1 MDNVRFAGNPPGT
14 RKLVVF
20 SVCSPQTVSG
30 WVFRPC
36 GMFSSNFRNGWLF
49 RDPVCSQSARKSIL
63 HFDVARIMPLCISM
77 NMKRTLFFTLTL
89 ALLTAT
95 GCTQAQ
101 RNPDAIRQDA
111 AKAAAEAKQDAK
123 AVVQGVEDGLKTK
136 GQVNINNAT
145 PDQLEALPGIDAA
158 RARRI
163 IAGRPYQSS
172 DDLVK
177 RHLVSKA
184 EYDRIAGQVVAQ

>member
-1 MDNVRFAGNPPGT
+1 
-14 RKLVVF
+14 
-20 SVCSPQTVSG
+20 
-30 WVFRPC
+30 
-36 GMFSSNFRNGWLF
+36 
-49 RDPVCSQSARKSIL
+49 
-63 HFDVARIMPLCISM
+63 
-77 NMKRTLFFTLTL
+77 MKRTPFFALTL
-89 ALLTAT
+89 ALVTAI

-123 AVVQGVEDGLKTK
+123 AVVKGVEEGLKTK
-136 GQVNINNAT
+136 GQVNINDAT
-145 PDQLEALPGIDAA
+145 ADQLEALPGIDAV

-163 IAGRPYQSS
+163 IAARPYQSS

>member
-1 MDNVRFAGNPPGT
+1 
-14 RKLVVF
+14 
-20 SVCSPQTVSG
+20 
-30 WVFRPC
+30 
-36 GMFSSNFRNGWLF
+36 
-49 RDPVCSQSARKSIL
+49 
-63 HFDVARIMPLCISM
+63 M

-89 ALLTAT
+89 ALLTAI

-101 RNPDAIRQDA
+101 RNPDVIRQDT

-123 AVVQGVEDGLKTK
+123 ALVQGVEDGLKTK

-177 RHLVSKA
+177 RHLVAKA
-184 EYDRIAGQVVAQ
+184 EFDRIGGAGGGAVAMALGAEFRRL

>member
-1 MDNVRFAGNPPGT
+1 
-14 RKLVVF
+14 
-20 SVCSPQTVSG
+20 
-30 WVFRPC
+30 
-36 GMFSSNFRNGWLF
+36 
-49 RDPVCSQSARKSIL
+49 
-63 HFDVARIMPLCISM
+63 M
-77 NMKRTLFFTLTL
+77 NMKRNLFFTLTL
-89 ALLTAT
+89 ALLTAI
-95 GCTQAQ
+95 GCTPAQ

-111 AKAAAEAKQDAK
+111 AKATTEAKQDAK

-177 RHLVSKA
+177 RHLVAKT

>member
-1 MDNVRFAGNPPGT
+1 
-14 RKLVVF
+14 
-20 SVCSPQTVSG
+20 
-30 WVFRPC
+30 
-36 GMFSSNFRNGWLF
+36 
-49 RDPVCSQSARKSIL
+49 
-63 HFDVARIMPLCISM
+63 M

-89 ALLTAT
+89 ALLTAI

-111 AKAAAEAKQDAK
+111 AKATAEAKQDAK

-136 GQVNINNAT
+136 GQVNINTAT

-172 DDLVK
+172 DDLLK
-177 RHLVSKA
+177 RHLVPKA
-184 EYDRIAGQVVAQ
+184 EYDRIAGRVVAQ

>member
-1 MDNVRFAGNPPGT
+1 
-14 RKLVVF
+14 
-20 SVCSPQTVSG
+20 
-30 WVFRPC
+30 
-36 GMFSSNFRNGWLF
+36 
-49 RDPVCSQSARKSIL
+49 
-63 HFDVARIMPLCISM
+63 M

-89 ALLTAT
+89 ALLTAI

-111 AKAAAEAKQDAK
+111 AKVAAEAKHDAK
-123 AVVQGVEDGLKTK
+123 AVVQGVEAGLKTK
-136 GQVNINNAT
+136 GQVDINSAT
-145 PDQLEALPGIDAA
+145 KDQIEALPGIDAA

-177 RHLVSKA
+177 RHMVSKA
-184 EYDRIAGQVVAQ
+184 EYDRISGQVVAQ